1 MIMNN
6 SLSYTKKILIVL
18 FSFVADNSY
27 AITTIP
33 KPEITILVTG
43 LGKEGDPF
51 PIELSKLWDV
61 ISITQNENTTIE
73 IAPSIKLIR
82 IDLSEE
88 KILTLPSS
96 DTWVDKL
103 VKPDPRIALKKQH
116 DFLEKSKI
124 NKEFSDELA
133 SEKDQKN
140 TRISKYSSEII
151 NILEVVSISSPE
163 RNQFSTVPELLINF
177 KKKLSE
183 DISKGTELKYL
194 ILYHLDMDMP
204 FRNINNTKLQK
215 TSLNINPLKKGNA
228 SLETEQHIKQGMIY
242 VSMAKQNKATQ
253 TENIKNALTEFDA
266 AVKLEEASGKC
277 YAPALMNRGLAYSI
291 DKKLNLAEKDLIKA
305 TECNNED
312 PITFYNLMSYY
323 AAINKADLALE
334 PLNKALDLGF
344 KDCDVL
350 RKDPDLKNL
359 RKMNDFKRSLELH
372 SLFCLK

>member
-1 MIMNN
+1 MSMSNC
-6 SLSYTKKILIVL
+6 TKKILIVL
-18 FSFVADNSY
+18 FSLFTINSY

-43 LGKEGDPF
+43 LGKEGDQF

-124 NKEFSDELA
+124 DNDFSYEIG
-133 SEKDQKN
+133 SEIDKKN
-140 TRISKYSSEII
+140 TRTSKYSSEIT
-151 NILEVVSISSPE
+151 NILEVSSISNPE
-163 RNQFSTVPELLINF
+163 KNQFSTVPELLINF
-177 KKKLSE
+177 KKQLSQ

-194 ILYHLDMDMP
+194 ILYHLDINTP
-204 FRNINNTKLQK
+204 VKNNTQ
-215 TSLNINPLKKGNA
+215 LNKKISNPLKKGNA

>member
-1 MIMNN
+1 MSMNN
-6 SLSYTKKILIVL
+6 SLSFTKKILIVL
-18 FSFVADNSY
+18 FSFVAVNSY

-163 RNQFSTVPELLINF
+163 RNQFSTFPELLINF
-177 KKKLSE
+177 KKKLSR
-183 DISKGTELKYL
+183 IFQKEL
-194 ILYHLDMDMP
+194 
-204 FRNINNTKLQK
+204 N
-215 TSLNINPLKKGNA
+215 
-228 SLETEQHIKQGMIY
+228 
-242 VSMAKQNKATQ
+242 
-253 TENIKNALTEFDA
+253 
-266 AVKLEEASGKC
+266 
-277 YAPALMNRGLAYSI
+277 
-291 DKKLNLAEKDLIKA
+291 
-305 TECNNED
+305 
-312 PITFYNLMSYY
+312 
-323 AAINKADLALE
+323 
-334 PLNKALDLGF
+334 
-344 KDCDVL
+344 
-350 RKDPDLKNL
+350 
-359 RKMNDFKRSLELH
+359 
-372 SLFCLK
+372 